1 MKKLNKYIIALT
13 CLTLTISC
21 DNDPAT
27 VEQVLD
33 NKTSGAILRTL
44 DSSGSFDLFRTEN
57 TFAVTLEEQD
67 ETEGALIDRVDITVD
82 FVDNNKTGSTGDDTT
97 LGIAFGTIPASSF
110 TTGSRNL
117 PTADF
122 SYTMEEALTA
132 MGISILDVLPDD
144 VITINLELFFTDGRS
159 FSAADAAVTVTGGSF
174 FSSPFAYSLI
184 IDDGVNFGKKGLYTK
199 EINLV
204 PGEVIDPYSINLSI
218 ADEEGGDLIK
228 TVNIY
233 RRFRDLTI
241 GEDGTNLSEDEALYT
256 SIEVSTMTLEIDPE
270 DEEDPGTRTTNFE
283 ISVLELLGP
292 DLSVE
297 ALDLGDEFQI
307 RYELITQDGR
317 IITTDESGTEYFDLI
332 PTTECIQL
340 NRDAPVAG
348 EYTIEF
354 EDLYGDG
361 WDGAFI
367 TVEIGGASQDYT
379 LETGSSSE
387 VKFTVPE
394 GTSTLVLTYNSG
406 IYEEEHKYVI
416 IDPNGNLAF
425 SDGPEPNIGIIPIKV
440 CQPEE

>member
-1 MKKLNKYIIALT
+1 MKKLNIYIIALT

-33 NKTSGAILRTL
+33 NKTSGGILRTL

-97 LGIAFGTIPASSF
+97 LGIAFGAIPASSF

-144 VITINLELFFTDGRS
+144 VITINLELLFTDGRS

-174 FSSPFAYSLI
+174 FSSPFTYSLI
-184 IDDGVNFGKKGLYTK
+184 IDDGINFGKKGLFPK

-204 PGEVIDPYSINLSI
+204 PGEVIDPYSVNLSI
-218 ADEEGGDLIK
+218 ADGEGGDLIK

-256 SIEVSTMTLEIDPE
+256 SIEVSTMTLDIDPE
-270 DEEDPGTRTTNFE
+270 DEEDPGTRTINFE
-283 ISVLELLGP
+283 ISVSELLGP

-354 EDLYGDG
+354 EDLFGDG

-367 TVEIGGASQDYT
+367 TVEIDGASQDYT
-379 LETGSSSE
+379 LETGSSGE
-387 VKFTVPE
+387 TKFTVPE
-394 GTSTLVLTYNSG
+394 GTSTLILTYNSG
-406 IYEEEHKYVI
+406 SFEEEHQYVI
-416 IDPNGNLAF
+416 LDPNENSAF
-425 SDGPEPNIGIIPIKV
+425 SDGPEPNIGIIPIKI
-440 CQPEE
+440 CQPEQ